1 MKFKAKV
8 MAHVIGSN
16 PQGEATGETEA
27 CLGESQGGDDA
38 SCLKQVEFKVP
49 MGPPGGDV
57 R

>member
-1 MKFKAKV
+1 